1 MKCPG
6 DQAEKVTLVVIG
18 RNLNFMVR
26 FYILLLTCRGA
37 QGGSWEWW
45 RSEVDGRTLRRL
57 STVEGSGRV

>member
-6 DQAEKVTLVVIG
+6 DQAEKVTLVVTG

-26 FYILLLTCRGA
+26 FYTLLLACRGA

-45 RSEVDGRTLRRL
+45 RSEV
-57 STVEGSGRV
+57 EEP

>member
-6 DQAEKVTLVVIG
+6 DQAEKVTLVVKG

-45 RSEVDGRTLRRL
+45 RSEVEEPL
-57 STVEGSGRV
+57 EG